1 MFMSD
6 NIYLIKMTQAI
17 GRAYFKEFAI
27 DPAVFL
33 PGQPIHQFRYSD
45 EWVDAYLTRYK
56 DCEHL
61 AIMLM
66 SKPIGEILFK
76 HIDHAN
82 KTAVL
87 SIHLQNDSVKG
98 KGCGTVAEKL
108 AISYA
113 FDKMGLSVL
122 YADAVKNNQRS
133 KRVLEKVG
141 FCLINEDNDFY
152 YYEIRRMQQKLLIY
166 CQSDA

>member
-6 NIYLIKMTQAI
+6 IVYLTKMTQAI
-17 GRAYFKEFAI
+17 ARAYFKEFTI

-33 PGQPIHQFRYSD
+33 PGQPICQFQYSD

-61 AIMLM
+61 ATMLM
-66 SKPIGEILFK
+66 EKPIGEILFK
-76 HIDHAN
+76 HMDHAN
-82 KTAVL
+82 KAAVL

-98 KGCGTVAEKL
+98 KGHGTAAEKL
-108 AISYA
+108 AVKYG

-122 YADAVKNNQRS
+122 YADTVKNNLRS

-141 FCLINEDNDFY
+141 FRLINEDNNFY
-152 YYEIRRMQQKLLIY
+152 YYEIRR
-166 CQSDA
+166 